1 MVWILE
7 EQFAASAVA
16 QLTADL
22 RCKNFETLLIIKKF
36 LLSNSG
42 YDNCYFFQLS
52 PLLSKRLVILSS
64 QLGLNCKKLC
74 LATGHFIVTRPVMTI
89 KCRKTLCSFLPYCI
103 TIWIS
108 TIKSLQSYTKL
119 LQRDCIGKQRRVKAR
134 LDLLVTDFTS
144 LAVTYASGHARWEIQ

>member
-1 MVWILE
+1 MRRE
-7 EQFAASAVA
+7 ERGLDSG
-16 QLTADL
+16 
-22 RCKNFETLLIIKKF
+22 ETVCCICCSSV
-36 LLSNSG
+36 SNSG